1 MLLLRL
7 LPRFFLLILLINI
20 GDGTV
25 AMERLIQIMNN
36 SFHSVEIY
44 WVSPVTGTKI
54 LQSTPNL
61 RHGKSLTLNSH
72 VGHIFEVREI
82 PDKKTGACKGES
94 DVCRVDHFTVNDNVN
109 QSSKSY
115 LYSCYSLEC
124 V

>member
-1 MLLLRL
+1 MLLLRRL
-7 LPRFFLLILLINI
+7 LLRFFLLILLT
-20 GDGTV
+20 DGTV
-25 AMERLIQIMNN
+25 AMERSIQIMNN

-94 DVCRVDHFTVNDNVN
+94 DVCRRVDHFTVNDNVN